1 MINIMYNFQ
10 SMIEQDYLEGL
21 VTQHLILPVYHVNS

>member
-10 SMIEQDYLEGL
+10 SMIERDYFEGL
-21 VTQHLILPVYHVNS
+21 VTQHLILLVYHVNS